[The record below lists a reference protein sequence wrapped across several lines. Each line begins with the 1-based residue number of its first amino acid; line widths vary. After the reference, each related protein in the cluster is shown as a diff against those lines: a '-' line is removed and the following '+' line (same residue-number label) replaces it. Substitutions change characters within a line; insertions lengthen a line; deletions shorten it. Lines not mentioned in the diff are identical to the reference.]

1 LKKAIKILVILLG
14 TVVVFTVLLAAIL
27 PLVIDP
33 NDYKDEI
40 IQAVKKK
47 TGRDFSIEGNI
58 ELSIFPWLGVEV
70 GTAELGNAPGFGKTP
85 FAQIASA
92 GIRIKVAPLLRREVV
107 VDTVHMDGLKLNL
120 TRNRV
125 GATNW
130 EGLMAQER
138 SALALPAIAALTIS
152 GINIRNGEI
161 RWQDRMSEGRYI
173 AQDLSLRS
181 GRIVPGKPVDLH
193 LAFDFERG
201 NGQRRT
207 RVELR
212 MRLNLDL
219 TRQIL
224 NVPSLALKVVLDAP
238 IVEGNVSIAPFN
250 PRPLMRKLAIEL
262 APGRKETLRKVSLSS
277 KIKADLNRQSL
288 AFSGLVLTLDTLS
301 LKGEVQVNKFL
312 DAPRL
317 SGQLEMP
324 SFAPAAVLDLLAL
337 QRGLGTANTRYRS
350 ALGDTG

>member
-1 LKKAIKILVILLG
+1 MKKAIKILVIFLG
-14 TVVVFTVLLAAIL
+14 AVVVFTVLLAAIL

-33 NDYKDEI
+33 NDYKEEI

-70 GTAELGNAPGFGKTP
+70 GAAELGNAPGFGKTP

-107 VDTVHMDGLKLNL
+107 VDTVYMNGLKLNL

-138 SALALPAIAALTIS
+138 SALALPAIAALTIG

-161 RWQDRMSEGRYI
+161 RLQNRMSGGGYI
-173 AQDLSLRS
+173 AQDLSLKS
-181 GRIVPGKPVDLH
+181 GRIVSGKPVDLH
-193 LAFDFERG
+193 LAFDLERD

-207 RVELR
+207 RVELK
-212 MRLNLDL
+212 MRLDLDL
-219 TRQIL
+219 TRQTL
-224 NVPSLALKVVLDAP
+224 NVPSLALKVGDLGLVANFNGSRILDAP

-250 PRPLMRKLAIEL
+250 PR
-262 APGRKETLRKVSLSS
+262 
-277 KIKADLNRQSL
+277 
-288 AFSGLVLTLDTLS
+288 
-301 LKGEVQVNKFL
+301 
-312 DAPRL
+312 
-317 SGQLEMP
+317 
-324 SFAPAAVLDLLAL
+324 
-337 QRGLGTANTRYRS
+337 
-350 ALGDTG
+350 

>member
-224 NVPSLALKVVLDAP
+224 NVPSLALKVGDLGLVANLNGSQILDAP

-250 PRPLMRKLAIEL
+250 PRPLMR
-262 APGRKETLRKVSLSS
+262 SS
-277 KIKADLNRQSL
+277 TR
-288 AFSGLVLTLDTLS
+288 
-301 LKGEVQVNKFL
+301 
-312 DAPRL
+312 
-317 SGQLEMP
+317 P
-324 SFAPAAVLDLLAL
+324 SSRA
-337 QRGLGTANTRYRS
+337 T
-350 ALGDTG
+350 